1 MNSTTFAIIF
11 AALIIGGSIMFS
23 QQNNPVQNTAA
34 GIINVNNVSVSDGK
48 QIVSVNVKGGYSP
61 KKSVAKAE
69 VPTTLR
75 LITDGTYDCSSSIRI
90 PSFGI
95 SKNLPQTGAT
105 DIDLGTPKAGVIN
118 GTCGMGMY
126 SFQISFE

>member
-48 QIVSVNVKGGYSP
+48 QIVSVNVKGGYSHF
-61 KKSVAKAE
+61 
-69 VPTTLR
+69 VPR
-75 LITDGTYDCSSSIRI
+75 
-90 PSFGI
+90 
-95 SKNLPQTGAT
+95 
-105 DIDLGTPKAGVIN
+105 
-118 GTCGMGMY
+118 
-126 SFQISFE
+126 